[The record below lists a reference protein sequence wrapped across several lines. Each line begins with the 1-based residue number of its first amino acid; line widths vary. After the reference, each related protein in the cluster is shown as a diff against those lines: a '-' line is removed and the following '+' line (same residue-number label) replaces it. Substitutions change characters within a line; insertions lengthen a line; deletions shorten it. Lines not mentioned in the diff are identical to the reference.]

1 VGASRAVNVEVAEP
15 PWPPAGQPEGSD
27 AARPHRAEICEHERI
42 ARLRLIR
49 SENVGPITF
58 RRLVARCGSARAALE
73 ALPRLAR
80 RGGTRVAPRICT
92 LAEAEAE
99 LAALAKVHARLVAI
113 DEADYP
119 PLLAHVDD
127 APPLIAMLGD
137 ASLLQRPSIA
147 MVGARNASL
156 NGRRIAADLAR
167 DLGEAGF
174 CIVSGLAHGI
184 DGAAHAA
191 SLASGTAAVVAGG
204 IDVVYP
210 QDHQDLYRAIAERGL
225 ILAEMPPGLRPQAGH
240 FPRRNRLISGACGGV
255 VVVEASLRSGSL
267 ITARLALE
275 QGREVMAVPGSPLD
289 PRARGT
295 NDLIRQGATLVEGAA
310 DVLNALSRPTP
321 RPALAPGSSARAD
334 ADAEAAE
341 EAGDGDGSGDDGSG
355 ELDAAERIAAALT
368 AAPVTVD
375 ELIRSCQLSPPL
387 VNTTL
392 LEWELAGRIERL
404 PGNRIAMIAFAKSPS
419 R

>member
-1 VGASRAVNVEVAEP
+1 
-15 PWPPAGQPEGSD
+15 
-27 AARPHRAEICEHERI
+27 
-42 ARLRLIR
+42 
-49 SENVGPITF
+49 
-58 RRLVARCGSARAALE
+58 
-73 ALPRLAR
+73 
-80 RGGTRVAPRICT
+80 VAPRICT

-113 DEADYP
+113 DEPDYP
-119 PLLAHVDD
+119 PLLAHIDD

-137 ASLLQRPSIA
+137 ASLLRRPSIA

-156 NGRRIAADLAR
+156 NGRRIAGGLAR

-191 SLASGTAAVVAGG
+191 SLASGTVAVVAGG

-240 FPRRNRLISGACGGV
+240 FPRRNRLISGACRGV

-289 PRARGT
+289 PRARGA
-295 NDLIRQGATLVEGAA
+295 NDLIRQGAALIEGAA
-310 DVLNALSRPTP
+310 DVLNALSRPAA
-321 RPALAPGSSARAD
+321 RPPLAPEAIPAQGD
-334 ADAEAAE
+334 AGAEASE
-341 EAGDGDGSGDDGSG
+341 EAGGGDGGEDGG
-355 ELDAAERIAAALT
+355 GGLDAAERMAAALS

-404 PGNRIAMIAFAKSPS
+404 PGNRIAMVAFARSPS

>member
-1 VGASRAVNVEVAEP
+1 MTALAKADERPGRPASAREVNTI
-15 PWPPAGQPEGSD
+15 GDQ
-27 AARPHRAEICEHERI
+27 ERI
-42 ARLRLIR
+42 DRLRLIR

-58 RRLVARCGSARAALE
+58 RRLVLRYRSAAAALD

-80 RGGTRVAPRICT
+80 RGGTRMAPRICT
-92 LAEAEAE
+92 AAEAEAE
-99 LAALAKVHARLVAI
+99 LAALGAIGARLVAL

-137 ASLLQRPSIA
+137 ASILHRPAVAI
-147 MVGARNASL
+147 VGARNASL
-156 NGRRIAADLAR
+156 NGRRMAADLAR
-167 DLGEAGF
+167 DLGAAG
-174 CIVSGLAHGI
+174 CSVVSGLAHGI
-184 DGAAHAA
+184 DAAAHAA
-191 SLASGTAAVVAGG
+191 ALGSGTVAVVAGG

-210 QDHQDLYRAIAERGL
+210 QDHQDLYTAIAERGL

-240 FPRRNRLISGACGGV
+240 FPRRNRLISGTCRGV

-275 QGREVMAVPGSPLD
+275 QGREVLAVPGSPLD
-289 PRARGT
+289 PRARGA
-295 NDLIRQGATLVEGAA
+295 NDLIRQGATLVESAA
-310 DVLNALSRPTP
+310 DVLNALSRPPSQT
-321 RPALAPGSSARAD
+321 AGSSAAIAPVAEVD
-334 ADAEAAE
+334 VDDAE
-341 EAGDGDGSGDDGSG
+341 DGASP
-355 ELDAAERIAAALT
+355 DAAERIAAALS

-387 VNTTL
+387 VNTIL

-404 PGNRIAMIAFAKSPS
+404 PGNRIAMIAFAKTPS

>member
-1 VGASRAVNVEVAEP
+1 VGGNAKPQDGTTEP
-15 PWPPAGQPEGSD
+15 PGTGGQAGPTLGD
-27 AARPHRAEICEHERI
+27 RERI
-42 ARLRLIR
+42 DRLRLIR

-58 RRLVARCGSARAALE
+58 RRLIARFGSAAAAIE

-80 RGGTRVAPRICT
+80 RGGTRAAPRICT
-92 LAEAEAE
+92 AAEAEAE
-99 LAALAKVHARLVAI
+99 IAALGACGARLVAI

-119 PLLAHVDD
+119 PLLAYIDD
-127 APPLIAMLGD
+127 APPLIAMLGC
-137 ASLLQRPSIA
+137 ASILQRPSVAI
-147 MVGARNASL
+147 VGARNASL
-156 NGRRIAADLAR
+156 NGRRMAADLAR
-167 DLGEAGF
+167 DLGAAGYSV
-174 CIVSGLAHGI
+174 VSGLAHGI
-184 DGAAHAA
+184 DAAAHAA
-191 SLASGTAAVVAGG
+191 ALASGTVAVVAGG

-210 QDHQDLYRAIAERGL
+210 QDHQDLYSAIAERGL

-240 FPRRNRLISGACGGV
+240 FPRRNRLISGTCRGV

-275 QGREVMAVPGSPLD
+275 QGREVLAVPGSPLD
-289 PRARGT
+289 PRARGA

-310 DVLNALSRPTP
+310 DVLNALSRLSP
-321 RPALAPGSSARAD
+321 RPVAAPVVPVAEVDPDD
-334 ADAEAAE
+334 AD
-341 EAGDGDGSGDDGSG
+341 DGD
-355 ELDAAERIAAALT
+355 ELDAGPAAEPDAGERIAAALS

-387 VNTTL
+387 VNTIL

-404 PGNRIAMIAFAKSPS
+404 PGNRIAMIAFAKTPS

>member
-1 VGASRAVNVEVAEP
+1 LSAKVPDVSKA
-15 PWPPAGQPEGSD
+15 PAAKPE
-27 AARPHRAEICEHERI
+27 RPHADGPQRAEISEQERVD
-42 ARLRLIR
+42 RLRLIR

-58 RRLVARCGSARAALE
+58 RRLIARYGSAQAALQ
-73 ALPRLAR
+73 ALPRLAK
-80 RGGTRVAPRICT
+80 RGGTRVVPRICT
-92 LAEAEAE
+92 VAEAEDE

-113 DEADYP
+113 DETDYP
-119 PLLAHVDD
+119 PLLAHIDD

-137 ASLLQRPSIA
+137 ASLLRRPSIA

-167 DLGEAGF
+167 DLGAAGF
-174 CIVSGLAHGI
+174 CVVSGLAHGI

-191 SLASGTAAVVAGG
+191 SLASGTVAVVAGG

-210 QDHQDLYRAIAERGL
+210 QDHKDLYDAIVQRGL

-240 FPRRNRLISGACGGV
+240 FPRRNRLISGACRGV

-289 PRARGT
+289 PRARGA
-295 NDLIRQGATLVEGAA
+295 NDLIRQGATLVESAA
-310 DVLNALSRPTP
+310 DVLNALSRPVP
-321 RPALAPGSSARAD
+321 RPAIAPEAVSAQGD
-334 ADAEAAE
+334 GDAEAVE
-341 EAGDGDGSGDDGSG
+341 EAGDTDGTG
-355 ELDAAERIAAALT
+355 EHDAAERIAAALT

>member
-1 VGASRAVNVEVAEP
+1 
-15 PWPPAGQPEGSD
+15 
-27 AARPHRAEICEHERI
+27 
-42 ARLRLIR
+42 
-49 SENVGPITF
+49 
-58 RRLVARCGSARAALE
+58 
-73 ALPRLAR
+73 
-80 RGGTRVAPRICT
+80 
-92 LAEAEAE
+92 
-99 LAALAKVHARLVAI
+99 
-113 DEADYP
+113 
-119 PLLAHVDD
+119 
-127 APPLIAMLGD
+127 
-137 ASLLQRPSIA
+137 
-147 MVGARNASL
+147 
-156 NGRRIAADLAR
+156 
-167 DLGEAGF
+167 
-174 CIVSGLAHGI
+174 
-184 DGAAHAA
+184 
-191 SLASGTAAVVAGG
+191 VVAGG

>member
-1 VGASRAVNVEVAEP
+1 MASVPTA
-15 PWPPAGQPEGSD
+15 PPARPE
-27 AARPHRAEICEHERI
+27 RPNAERSATPAVVSEQERI
-42 ARLRLIR
+42 DRLRLIR

-58 RRLVARCGSARAALE
+58 RRLIARFGTAAAALK

-80 RGGTRVAPRICT
+80 RGGTPVAPRICT
-92 LAEAEAE
+92 AAEAEAE
-99 LAALAKVHARLVAI
+99 LAALAAVRARLVAI
-113 DEADYP
+113 DEPDYP
-119 PLLAHVDD
+119 PLLANIDD

-137 ASLLQRPSIA
+137 ADLLRRPSVA

-156 NGRRIAADLAR
+156 NGRRMAADIAR
-167 DLGEAGF
+167 ELGAAGF
-174 CIVSGLAHGI
+174 CVVSGLAHGI
-184 DGAAHAA
+184 DAAAHAA
-191 SLASGTAAVVAGG
+191 ALASGTVAVLAGG

-210 QDHQDLYRAIAERGL
+210 QDHQELYEAIAERGL

-240 FPRRNRLISGACGGV
+240 FPRRNRLISGSCRGV

-289 PRARGT
+289 PRARGA
-295 NDLIRQGATLVEGAA
+295 NDLIRQGAALVESAA
-310 DVLNALSRPTP
+310 DVLDALSRHGP
-321 RPALAPGSSARAD
+321 RPSLAPEAIPPDVD
-334 ADAEAAE
+334 ADAEAADAE
-341 EAGDGDGSGDDGSG
+341 SVEGGEPEGGSH
-355 ELDAAERIAAALT
+355 ELDAGERIAAALT

-387 VNTTL
+387 VNTIL